1 MKKCIGV
8 ITLVGLLVLAS
19 GAQAKPIKCLKTGGC
34 EAKPIK
40 CLKTGGC
47 EAKPIKCLKT
57 GGCEAKPIPTQTAKK
72 SRQKEIPRPP
82 PTLLKHSK
90 SKNQWHVTLFTII
103 SHQQKPELG
112 VKSNAL
118 LNRRQQWRK
127 NNLLLHSD
135 QSGSWWITMW
145 PQELSKDTPLVREP
159 AS

>member
-19 GAQAKPIKCLKTGGC
+19 GAQ
-34 EAKPIK
+34 AKPIK

-82 PTLLKHSK
+82 PTLLKHRK
-90 SKNQWHVTLFTII
+90 SKNQ
-103 SHQQKPELG
+103 
-112 VKSNAL
+112 
-118 LNRRQQWRK
+118 
-127 NNLLLHSD
+127 
-135 QSGSWWITMW
+135 
-145 PQELSKDTPLVREP
+145 
-159 AS
+159 